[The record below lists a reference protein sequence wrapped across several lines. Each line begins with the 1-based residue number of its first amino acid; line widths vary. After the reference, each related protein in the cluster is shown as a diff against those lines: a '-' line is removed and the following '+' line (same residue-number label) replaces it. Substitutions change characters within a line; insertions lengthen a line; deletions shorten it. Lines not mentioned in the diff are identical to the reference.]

1 MYVHSV
7 YLAQDV
13 FGGGFSNHANGN
25 VCSVNDGVI
34 LESLSEYRILKK
46 KSAPEYVHYFGA

>member
-1 MYVHSV
+1 V